1 MARKNRNSDAVE
13 KGGLSQGAWVA
24 LGTLGAALISGLIA
38 LLIHLLP
45 PAKPSPSPSIPS
57 PTASQMASTSVPSP
71 TAAASPSSVPSNAD
85 AIAGKWSGTAKSGE
99 GTSFQITLEVKKS
112 CALTERCGTIT
123 VSHVPCEGEIFLE
136 KIQGEVFEFNVSNFF
151 GRSNRAVCQPGAGE
165 LFRLRSDGKL
175 SYTTTYEPGTQG
187 VLERTGE

>member
-1 MARKNRNSDAVE
+1 MARKNRNPDTVE

-24 LGTLGAALISGLIA
+24 IGTLGAALITGLIA

-45 PAKPSPSPSIPS
+45 PATPSASPSTSSTASPIASASVSS
-57 PTASQMASTSVPSP
+57 PTD
-71 TAAASPSSVPSNAD
+71 AASPSPVAANAD
-85 AIAGKWSGTAKSGE
+85 AIAGKWSGTAKNGE
-99 GTSFQITLEVKKS
+99 GISFQITLEVKKS

-136 KIQGEVFEFNVSNFF
+136 KIQGEMFEFHVDKFY
-151 GRSNRAVCQPGAGE
+151 GRSNRAICQPGAGE

-175 SYTTTYEPGTQG
+175 SYTTTYEPGTEG
-187 VLERTGE
+187 ILERTGD

>member
-1 MARKNRNSDAVE
+1 MARKNRSPDEVE

-24 LGTLGAALISGLIA
+24 IGTLGAALISGLIA

-45 PAKPSPSPSIPS
+45 ATPPPAQSITSPTSSPISSTSVPPATAAPSPSP
-57 PTASQMASTSVPSP
+57 V
-71 TAAASPSSVPSNAD
+71 AANAD
-85 AIAGKWSGTAKSGE
+85 AIAGKWSGTAKTGE
-99 GTSFQITLEVKKS
+99 GISFQITLEVKKS
-112 CALTERCGTIT
+112 CALSQRCGSIS

-136 KIQGEVFEFNVSNFF
+136 KIQDNVFEFNVSNFF
-151 GRSNRAVCQPGAGE
+151 GRSNRDVCQPGAGE

-175 SYTTTYEPGTQG
+175 SYTTTYEPGTEG